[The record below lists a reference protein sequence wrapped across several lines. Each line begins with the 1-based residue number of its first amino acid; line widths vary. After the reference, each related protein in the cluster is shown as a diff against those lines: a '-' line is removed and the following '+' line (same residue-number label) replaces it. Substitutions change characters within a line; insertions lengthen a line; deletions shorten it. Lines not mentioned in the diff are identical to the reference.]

1 MTQWADYLI
10 SKVNYDS
17 EHLISTAI
25 RHKDTPKGISK
36 GKPIDRLTMASDI
49 KNGLLYI
56 TIYSGKD
63 SWKKGSKIQTFSL
76 SGNPYLRIDNNKV
89 SLDFLGD
96 LPEILASNFYSSEE
110 LESQLPPIT
119 ESEEEEATPEQLAQV
134 EQLQKQIQELESQH
148 QSPRGSLPQVSSTE
162 LPQELDL
169 APPPIAESE
178 EEEATP
184 EQLAQ
189 VDDLQKQIQ
198 ELENT
203 LSSQT
208 FPESISDGGEE
219 ATPEQ
224 LAQVDD
230 LQKQIQELESQ
241 HQSPRGSLPQ
251 VSSTELPQELD
262 LAPPPIAE
270 SEEEEATPEQL
281 AQVDDLQKQIQELEN
296 TLSSQTFP
304 ESISDGGEEATPEQL
319 AQVDDLQKQI
329 QELENTLSVHL
340 VPSKNSVSDEFSK
353 IHVLETEAKQLESV
367 DNEYEILE
375 TLEKQNKKLDD
386 LEKKLSDLTKIDKK

>member
-110 LESQLPPIT
+110 LESQLPPI
-119 ESEEEEATPEQLAQV
+119 V
-134 EQLQKQIQELESQH
+134 
-148 QSPRGSLPQVSSTE
+148 
-162 LPQELDL
+162 
-169 APPPIAESE
+169 
-178 EEEATP
+178 
-184 EQLAQ
+184 
-189 VDDLQKQIQ
+189 
-198 ELENT
+198 
-203 LSSQT
+203 
-208 FPESISDGGEE
+208 
-219 ATPEQ
+219 
-224 LAQVDD
+224 
-230 LQKQIQELESQ
+230 
-241 HQSPRGSLPQ
+241 
-251 VSSTELPQELD
+251 
-262 LAPPPIAE
+262 E